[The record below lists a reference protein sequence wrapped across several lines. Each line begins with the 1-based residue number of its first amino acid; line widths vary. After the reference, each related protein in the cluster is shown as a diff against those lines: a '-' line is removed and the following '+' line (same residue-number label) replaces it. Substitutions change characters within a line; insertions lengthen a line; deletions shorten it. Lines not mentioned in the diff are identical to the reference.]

1 MDVKEVIYSA
11 EKVSVL
17 NGVDPL
23 VSIMPSSGH
32 CWVLLAFTVQDDD
45 YNDDGLQG

>member
-17 NGVDPL
+17 SGVDPL
-23 VSIMPSSGH
+23 VSILPTSGH
-32 CWVLLAFTVQDDD
+32 CGQLQFITVGFRELMQHISPF
-45 YNDDGLQG
+45 